1 MKGRVTMNYEVKDSS
16 CVYAMSKNNEP
27 ILKVPNGATVI
38 FNTKDC
44 FGNQITT
51 SDTKVDAL
59 DWNHINPATGPV
71 YVEGAEPGDIL
82 KVDIKKIEIED
93 HYTMVTGKDMGVYGD
108 KLTGSETR
116 VMPIKEGKVR
126 FSDTIEIPI
135 RPMIGV
141 IGVAPEEE
149 AISCGTPGEH
159 GGNMDCKEIKEAST
173 LLLPVNVPG
182 ALLSMGDL
190 HGVMG
195 DGEVSVCGAEVPG
208 VVTVSIEVLKNSNLP
223 TPAIINE
230 THVMPIA
237 SEVLLED
244 AITKVVEKS
253 VGFLTKF
260 SKMEPG
266 EAVTFLSLASDLKI
280 CQVVDPLK
288 TVRMEIP
295 LDILKIKS
303 EQLF

>member
-1 MKGRVTMNYEVKDSS
+1 MKYEIKDAH
-16 CVYAMSKNNEP
+16 CVYAMSKNNAP
-27 ILKVPNGATVI
+27 ILKVPNGSTVV

-44 FGNQITT
+44 FGNQIKS
-51 SDTKVDAL
+51 SDTKMDTL

-71 YVEGAEPGDIL
+71 YIEDAQPGDVL
-82 KVDIKKIEIED
+82 KIIIEKIEIEN
-93 HYTMVTGKDMGVYGD
+93 HYTMVTGENMGVYGD
-108 KLTGSETR
+108 KLTGSETH
-116 VMPIKEGKVR
+116 VMPIKEDVVH
-126 FSDTIEIPI
+126 FSDTIEIPV

-149 AISCGTPGEH
+149 TISCGTPGEH
-159 GGNMDCKEIKEAST
+159 GGNMDCKEITQGTT

-208 VVTVSIEVLKNSNLP
+208 KVTVSIQVLKNCKLP
-223 TPAIINE
+223 TPTLVNE
-230 THVMPIA
+230 THLMPIA

-244 AITKVVEKS
+244 AINKVVEKS
-253 VGFLTKF
+253 VGFLTGF
-260 SKMEPG
+260 SNMEPG
-266 EAVTFLSLASDLKI
+266 KAVSFLSLAADLKI

-295 LDILKIKS
+295 LDILKIKT